1 MKHTGRNLIILALL
15 SLGAGLAFSADTLPT
30 VADVEKLCKENPAK
44 CTEVK
49 DRIKKACDADPKK
62 CAEVKAKIE
71 EIQKKCETD
80 PKWCEAEKAKLM
92 DQAKAKQA
100 ELKGKKDAK

>member
-1 MKHTGRNLIILALL
+1 ML

-71 EIQKKCETD
+71 EIAVGMGAATFQARINKMCEKCVVMAACPIQNEGRAVI
-80 PKWCEAEKAKLM
+80 E
-92 DQAKAKQA
+92 
-100 ELKGKKDAK
+100 